1 MEPSQKTRLP
11 KNLKLVFRRI
21 GEQMEAYYNGPYRS
35 ALARTERDE
44 EDLFM
49 LLVYAESLGIPNPV
63 SVYTLELQPLM
74 LERFHQWHKRM
85 GMERSPL
92 DELRCC

>member
-1 MEPSQKTRLP
+1 MDTPQKPGLP

-21 GEQMEAYYNGPYRS
+21 GEQLEAYYNGPYRS
-35 ALARTERDE
+35 ALARAERDE

-63 SVYTLELQPLM
+63 SLYTLELQPLM
-74 LERFHQWHKRM
+74 LERFHEWHRRM

>member
-1 MEPSQKTRLP
+1 MEAPQKPGLP
-11 KNLKLVFRRI
+11 KNLRLVFRRI
-21 GEQMEAYYNGPYRS
+21 GEQLEAYYNGPYRS
-35 ALARTERDE
+35 ALARAERDE

-63 SVYTLELQPLM
+63 SLYTLELQPLM
-74 LERFHQWHKRM
+74 LERFHQWHRRM

>member
-1 MEPSQKTRLP
+1 MEPTQKAGLP

-21 GEQMEAYYNGPYRS
+21 GEQLDAYYNGPYRS
-35 ALARTERDE
+35 ALARAERDE

-74 LERFHQWHKRM
+74 LERFHQWHQRM

-92 DELRCC
+92 DEMRCC